1 MVTKL
6 TLTLQKEVIESAKKY
21 AAAQGRSLSDLVE
34 NYFKLLTEQSPK
46 TKAAEPPAQYKRLK
60 GILKVEQDFDYKTML
75 EEELTKKHND

>member
-1 MVTKL
+1 MITKL

-21 AAAQGRSLSDLVE
+21 AAEQGRSLSDLVE
-34 NYFKLLTEQSPK
+34 NYFKLLTEQKPM
-46 TKAAEPPAQYKRLK
+46 TKAEEPPAKYKKLK

>member
-34 NYFKLLTEQSPK
+34 NYFKLLTEQNPN

-75 EEELTKKHND
+75 EEELTKRHND

>member
-21 AAAQGRSLSDLVE
+21 AAEQGRSLSDLVE
-34 NYFKLLTEQSPK
+34 NYFKLLTEQKPI
-46 TKAAEPPAQYKRLK
+46 TKAEEPPVKYKRLK